1 MARNPNKIDEVVEHL
16 INYQLKPHNIT
27 MKDVI
32 GVDDWYMTY
41 TTTKEDEESFI
52 KYATDYIRKE
62 LKMTKK
68 LAERQVSMFILQY
81 GLRVE

>member
-27 MKDVI
+27 MKDVL
-32 GVDDWYMTY
+32 GVDDWYMKY
-41 TTTKEDEESFI
+41 TTTKEGEDSFI

-62 LKMTKK
+62 LKMNKK
-68 LAERQVSMFILQY
+68 LAEKQVSMFILQY